1 MSENSAEY
9 RTMICLTTQLRL
21 AVKSELISLSGS
33 LLSVRLISPDSE
45 TELRNTSCTEA
56 ERSARLVELV
66 QNKVRQNP
74 RHYCSFIGILQESQD
89 RYRDILQQLE
99 HTYWEYQ
106 RENGKITV
114 IHIILVLQYYGL
126 IFMFSQHFWK
136 KKKKKEDTEML
147 KGW

>member
-1 MSENSAEY
+1 M
-9 RTMICLTTQLRL
+9 R
-21 AVKSELISLSGS
+21 SELISLSGS
-33 LLSVRLISPDSE
+33 LLSIRLISPDNE
-45 TELRNTSCTEA
+45 TELRNTSCSEA

-99 HTYWEYQ
+99 HTYREYQ

-126 IFMFSQHFWK
+126 ISSFLSIFEK
-136 KKKKKEDTEML
+136 KKKDTEML